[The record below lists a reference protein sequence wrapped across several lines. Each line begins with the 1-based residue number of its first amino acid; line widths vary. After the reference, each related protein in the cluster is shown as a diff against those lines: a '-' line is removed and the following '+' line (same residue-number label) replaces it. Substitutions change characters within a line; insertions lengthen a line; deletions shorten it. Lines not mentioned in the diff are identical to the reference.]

1 MENILKG
8 ARGEEKAAEGGTK
21 SIAKP
26 GGKVPM
32 NRRTV
37 ISLSLVPLACAS
49 STAAA
54 ERKKFIGSW
63 RLISGVSTNEVTGA
77 VLYPWGEAGLL

>member
-1 MENILKG
+1 
-8 ARGEEKAAEGGTK
+8 
-21 SIAKP
+21 
-26 GGKVPM
+26 M

-63 RLISGVSTNEVTGA
+63 RPISGVSTNEVTRRSP
-77 VLYPWGEAGLL
+77 VSVGEAGLLQFDTIIYH

>member
-26 GGKVPM
+26 LREGSDESK
-32 NRRTV
+32 NRDFTF
-37 ISLSLVPLACAS
+37 SGPA
-49 STAAA
+49 
-54 ERKKFIGSW
+54 
-63 RLISGVSTNEVTGA
+63 RLCEFDRRCET
-77 VLYPWGEAGLL
+77 

>member
-1 MENILKG
+1 
-8 ARGEEKAAEGGTK
+8 
-21 SIAKP
+21 
-26 GGKVPM
+26 M

-54 ERKKFIGSW
+54 KRKKFIGSW
-63 RLISGVSTNEVTGA
+63 RLISGMSTNEVTGA
-77 VLYPWGEAGLL
+77 VGEAGLLSIRYDNLSLIAMSICDSLSP